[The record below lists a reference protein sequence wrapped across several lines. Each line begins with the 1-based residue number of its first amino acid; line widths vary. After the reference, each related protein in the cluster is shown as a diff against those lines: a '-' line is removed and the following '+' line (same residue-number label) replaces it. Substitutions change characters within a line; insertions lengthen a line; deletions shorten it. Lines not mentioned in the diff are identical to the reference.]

1 MTHLGLPHSEL
12 NAYLKEKKL
21 KNFVLNHWYDSI
33 DPGDV
38 AESHLIMELLET
50 RNNNVYI
57 EGFEFMELNDLLT
70 SICTLR

>member
-1 MTHLGLPHSEL
+1 MTHLDLSHSEL
-12 NAYLKEKKL
+12 NALSERKKL

-33 DPGDV
+33 DPCDV

-50 RNNNVYI
+50 R
-57 EGFEFMELNDLLT
+57 FEFMELNDLLT